1 MNSVSLIGRATK
13 DAEVRMAGETKVASY
28 SLAVDRRGEGTDF
41 INITAFGKAADFAE
55 KWVKK
60 GIKLGITGYIHTGS
74 YEKDGRRVYT
84 FEVVAGSQEFCEPK
98 KKDEEAIDE
107 EAFMDIPFD

>member
-1 MNSVSLIGRATK
+1 MNQVSLIGRATK

-60 GIKLGITGYIHTGS
+60 GIKYGVTGHIRTGS

-84 FEVVAGSQEFCEPK
+84 FEVVADSHEFCEPK
-98 KKDEEAIDE
+98 KDEEAI
-107 EAFMDIPFD
+107 MDIPFD